1 MPQMFK
7 VVPPAAAL
15 AILLEHLAAIAPA
28 GGVHVEDLRTE
39 TIPTTEALGRVLSEA
54 ATASE
59 PLPAFTRST
68 MDGYA
73 VRAADTYGATES
85 LPAYLTV
92 IGEVAMGQVAE
103 TPAGP
108 AQAFLVHTGG
118 MIPPGADAVVMLE
131 QTQKLGSGEIEVL
144 RPVAPGENLVT
155 AGEDIK
161 TGEPL
166 FPAGHLLRPQDIGGL
181 LALGLTHVS
190 VAVRPRVA
198 IISTG
203 DEVVPPE
210 ATPGP
215 GQVRDVN
222 TYTVAGLVTEAG
234 GTPLPGGIVP
244 DNYEAL
250 LSAARATLDRADILV
265 LSAGSSVSTRDLT
278 AAVVNE
284 LGRPG
289 VLVHGVALK
298 PGKPTILGVCA
309 GKPVLGLPGNPVS
322 AMVAAE
328 LFLRPLLAHLQ
339 GMTEPPAG
347 RYVAATLARN
357 VSSQAG
363 REDHVPVKIIEQDG
377 KVWAEPVLGKSNLIY
392 TLVRANGM
400 IEVPLDA
407 NGLHRGDP
415 VRVRMF

>member
-1 MPQMFK
+1 
-7 VVPPAAAL
+7 
-15 AILLEHLAAIAPA
+15 
-28 GGVHVEDLRTE
+28 
-39 TIPTTEALGRVLSEA
+39 
-54 ATASE
+54 
-59 PLPAFTRST
+59 
-68 MDGYA
+68 
-73 VRAADTYGATES
+73 
-85 LPAYLTV
+85 
-92 IGEVAMGQVAE
+92 
-103 TPAGP
+103 
-108 AQAFLVHTGG
+108 
-118 MIPPGADAVVMLE
+118 
-131 QTQKLGSGEIEVL
+131 VL

-155 AGEDIK
+155 AGEDVK

-181 LALGLTHVS
+181 LALGITHVS

-203 DEVVPPE
+203 DEIIPPE
-210 ATPGP
+210 AVPRP

-234 GTPLPGGIVP
+234 GISLPGGIVP
-244 DNYEAL
+244 DDYEAL
-250 LSAARATLDRADILV
+250 LGATRAALGRADVLV
-265 LSAGSSVSTRDLT
+265 LSAGSSVSTRDFT
-278 AAVVNE
+278 ADVVNE

-298 PGKPTILGVCA
+298 PGKPTILGICA
-309 GKPVLGLPGNPVS
+309 GRPVLGLPGNPVS
-322 AMVAAE
+322 AMVAAG

-339 GMTEPPAG
+339 GMTGPPAG

-363 REDHVPVKIIEQDG
+363 REDHVPVRIVEQDG
-377 KVWAEPVLGKSNLIY
+377 EVWAEPVLGKSNLIY
-392 TLVRANGM
+392 TLVRADGT

>member
-15 AILLEHLAAIAPA
+15 AILLEHLAIAPA
-28 GGVHVEDLRTE
+28 EDVHAEGIRTE

-54 ATASE
+54 PAAPE

-92 IGEVAMGQVAE
+92 VGEVAMGQVAE

-108 AQAFLVHTGG
+108 AQAILVHTGG

-155 AGEDIK
+155 AGEDVK

-181 LALGLTHVS
+181 LALGITHVS

-203 DEVVPPE
+203 DEIIPPE
-210 ATPGP
+210 AVPRP

-222 TYTVAGLVTEAG
+222 TYTVAGLVTEVG
-234 GTPLPGGIVP
+234 GIPLPGGIVP
-244 DNYEAL
+244 DDYEAL
-250 LSAARATLDRADILV
+250 LGAARAALD
-265 LSAGSSVSTRDLT
+265 
-278 AAVVNE
+278 
-284 LGRPG
+284 RPG

-298 PGKPTILGVCA
+298 PGKPTILGICA
-309 GKPVLGLPGNPVS
+309 GRPVLGLPGNPVS
-322 AMVAAE
+322 AMVVAG

-363 REDHVPVKIIEQDG
+363 REDHVPVRIVEQDG

-392 TLVRANGM
+392 TLIRADGT

-407 NGLHRGDP
+407 NGLHRGDL

>member
-15 AILLEHLAAIAPA
+15 AILLEHLAIAPA
-28 GGVHVEDLRTE
+28 EDVHAEGIRTE

-54 ATASE
+54 PAAPE

-92 IGEVAMGQVAE
+92 VGEVAMGQVAE

-108 AQAFLVHTGG
+108 AQAILVHTGG

-155 AGEDIK
+155 AGEDVK

-181 LALGLTHVS
+181 LALGITHVS

-203 DEVVPPE
+203 DEIIPPE
-210 ATPGP
+210 AVPRP

-222 TYTVAGLVTEAG
+222 TYTVAGLVTEVG
-234 GTPLPGGIVP
+234 GIPLPGGIVP
-244 DNYEAL
+244 DDYEAL
-250 LSAARATLDRADILV
+250 LGAARAALDRADVLV
-265 LSAGSSVSTRDLT
+265 VSTRDFT
-278 AAVVNE
+278 ADVVNE

-298 PGKPTILGVCA
+298 PGKPTILGICA
-309 GKPVLGLPGNPVS
+309 GRPVLGLPGNPVS
-322 AMVAAE
+322 AMVVAG

-363 REDHVPVKIIEQDG
+363 REDHVPVRIVEQDG

-392 TLVRANGM
+392 TLIRADGT

-407 NGLHRGDP
+407 NGLHRGDL